1 MNTDRMA
8 RRVVLAV
15 DDNAESL
22 GALTDTLETAGL
34 MALAARDGLS
44 ALDLLDRVTPDLILL
59 DAMMPG
65 PDGFETCRRIKSRP
79 QFSLTP
85 IVFLTGLGESD
96 NMLNGLRAGGVDY
109 VVKPIDQ
116 AVLLERIR
124 VHIANADLVSEARA
138 ALDATGPGVFALT
151 SAHTLA
157 WASHAAAACLE
168 TESGQSIAS
177 DLGVPLLGW
186 LQEQSHRA
194 VSQCTA
200 LCVERD
206 GLPELEFRMVG
217 RMSNGDLLIK
227 VEEFHEVDEPAMLS
241 ECLGLSPREAE
252 VLAWIARGKSNRDV
266 GDILD
271 LSTRTVTKHVEQIF
285 QKLGVENRTAAALAA
300 LHVLKGS

>member
-1 MNTDRMA
+1 MKPDRMA
-8 RRVVLAV
+8 RRIVLAV
-15 DDNAESL
+15 DDNPASL

-79 QFSLTP
+79 QFALTP
-85 IVFLTGLGESD
+85 VVFLTGLGESD
-96 NMLNGLRAGGVDY
+96 DMLNGLRAGGVDY

-124 VHIANADLVSEARA
+124 VHISNADLVTEARA

-151 SAHTLA
+151 PGNQLA
-157 WASHAAAACLE
+157 WASRSAIACLGL
-168 TESGQSIAS
+168 TDQGLPP
-177 DLGVPLLGW
+177 DLHQPLLAW

-194 VSQCTA
+194 VSQSSNMR
-200 LCVERD
+200 VERAD
-206 GLPELEFRMVG
+206 QSSLEFGLMG
-217 RMSNGDLLIK
+217 RMSNGDMLIR
-227 VEEFHEVDEPAMLS
+227 VEEFEDVDEPDLLS
-241 ECLGLSPREAE
+241 RELNLSPREGE
-252 VLAWIARGKSNRDV
+252 VLAWIARGKSNRDI
-266 GDILD
+266 GEILD

-300 LHVLKGS
+300 LKKLNT

>member
-1 MNTDRMA
+1 MGADRLA
-8 RRVVLAV
+8 RRIVLAV
-15 DDNAESL
+15 DDNAEAL

-85 IVFLTGLGESD
+85 VVFLTGLGESD
-96 NMLNGLRAGGVDY
+96 DMLNGLRSGGVDY

-116 AVLLERIR
+116 NVLLERIR

-151 SAHTLA
+151 PAHALA
-157 WASHAAAACLE
+157 WASHAAAVCLE
-168 TESGQSIAS
+168 TEPGHRMAS
-177 DLGVPLLGW
+177 DLGVPLLAW

-194 VSQCTA
+194 ISQCTT
-200 LCVERD
+200 LRVERKAA
-206 GLPELEFRMVG
+206 PELEFRMVG

-227 VEEFHEVDEPAMLS
+227 VEEFHEVDEPALLS
-241 ECLGLSPREAE
+241 EVLGLSPREAE

-300 LHVLKGS
+300 LHVLKS